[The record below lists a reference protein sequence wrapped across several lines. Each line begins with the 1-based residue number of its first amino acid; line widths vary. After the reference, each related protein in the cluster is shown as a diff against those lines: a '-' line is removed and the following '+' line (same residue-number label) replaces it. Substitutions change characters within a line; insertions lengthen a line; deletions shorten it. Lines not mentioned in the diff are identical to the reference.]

1 MADRYLLESGA
12 PDGYLLEDG
21 SGVLLLEAAASPT
34 GSVVGYFKRKNST
47 HRRRVSSPYLASTP
61 LAATQARAVN
71 ELFKTNV
78 IRSRRLISPVWA
90 DAMAQTVSAPVV
102 PAAAWFRPVRPVN
115 VLRKPLARK
124 LLVAPDMQ
132 WQYIA
137 PLMAAILPR
146 AKVIRIRFDK
156 KAKVP
161 TPLSLY
167 PATPATGPPY
177 PSWKAVAAIRVSH
190 NKRLARP
197 RDQASY
203 PATPVLSSTFVQT
216 LQAIR
221 RKSDNR
227 GFVVSPLALGIP
239 GTPVSQTPTIA
250 TVLVRAIRRALD
262 NRGFT
267 VAPLALGIPG
277 TSITVAPIPAT
288 DLERA
293 NRRRNTKRSLRKTPA
308 APVYPPASAPPSVP
322 SAAIVPTR
330 ARRRSNNSIGFLMVD
345 VLVGEPVP
353 PTTPATYPS
362 HRQTGYIRRDVT
374 KYRIK
379 EPLEAPVYPATPAPG
394 TSDERTVHSHFQTQ
408 RVDSRKLKRVQVAPV
423 FPATPPPPPP
433 AMSSFTPVKTIRRNK
448 TGRRIVSVK
457 PVYAASISVATY
469 PSYVPQGFLR
479 RSNTERQLRE
489 LPILSDSPQTPP
501 TPPQPVTA
509 LQLPKLHLR
518 DWLKRQ
524 LLVAT
529 GPLHVEAAPPPVVVP
544 VVHQRGGRRASTR
557 AAQAPCTAAVAIAR
571 CRAVGVEPVPSS
583 GTLIMRNR
591 TKSREYAL
599 QMLYQSARA
608 VRCNPAQFPALA
620 VMQLRDLL
628 ERGALETWQCERL
641 LACISA
647 ANDERAS
654 PARA

>member
-1 MADRYLLESGA
+1 MLGHDPLSTRPVSDIAL
-12 PDGYLLEDG
+12 G
-21 SGVLLLEAAASPT
+21 SGGGSPPVPWIAA
-34 GSVVGYFKRKNST
+34 VGTRATRRKTTDFKLRLPET
-47 HRRRVSSPYLASTP
+47 AESTP
-61 LAATQARAVN
+61 LAATPARTVGSP
-71 ELFKTNV
+71 FTTNL
-78 IRSRRLISPVWA
+78 IRSRKRISPVWA

-156 KAKVP
+156 KARVP

-203 PATPVLSSTFVQT
+203 PATPVLSSTFVQ
-216 LQAIR
+216 LLPAIR

-293 NRRRNTKRSLRKTPA
+293 NRRRNTKRSLRKAPA

-353 PTTPATYPS
+353 PTTPAAYPS

-408 RVDSRKLKRVQVAPV
+408 RVASRKLKRVQVAPV
-423 FPATPPPPPP
+423 FPSTPPPPPP

-457 PVYAASISVATY
+457 TVYAASISVATY

-544 VVHQRGGRRASTR
+544 VVHQRGGRPRPGR
-557 AAQAPCTAAVAIAR
+557 K
-571 CRAVGVEPVPSS
+571 E
-583 GTLIMRNR
+583 
-591 TKSREYAL
+591 K
-599 QMLYQSARA
+599 
-608 VRCNPAQFPALA
+608 
-620 VMQLRDLL
+620 QLPNQYKLL
-628 ERGALETWQCERL
+628 EEMVDEVSAELAYKQIQQTAPVEVKQAAKAIVKPYVEVTKANAVDWQSLEDDANRVGKLLEIWATEQRRL
-641 LACISA
+641 KQLL
-647 ANDERAS
+647 DEDEWLMWE
-654 PARA
+654 